1 MLLPPD
7 LRDWLPEGHMVHFI
21 LEVVETMDISG
32 FSVNVRG
39 TGSRQYPP
47 SMMLALLVY
56 CYCTGRFSSRA
67 IEEASYCDVAVR
79 YICAGQHPDHD
90 TICTFRRVNRE
101 AFEKFFVHVLEVAA
115 RSKVM
120 KKVGTVSVD
129 GTKIHAN
136 ASKHS
141 AVSYA
146 RAQEML
152 EQLENEVAAL
162 TEKAEQSDHSQQED
176 CAFNLPDEI
185 ARRKE
190 RKAKIEE
197 ALAVIESR
205 HEEKLAQQRKDHE
218 EKVSKRDAQRAEGK
232 QPKGREPKEPSSQ
245 VEGKAQYNF
254 TDPESRIMKSGTG
267 KHFEQSYNAQ
277 AAVEVE
283 SMLIVSTRL
292 SDQPNDKQELLP
304 VLDAARSNGFEVNRV
319 LADTGYYSEDNV
331 KGTQARS
338 AEPYIAVG
346 KQRHGIELESIL
358 GGATAK
364 EVPDLPAGATAKE
377 QMAHKLKT
385 PEGVGLYKLRKQTVE
400 PVFGIIKHCMRFRQ
414 FLMRGREKVSNE
426 WNLVCTAYNL
436 KRIFNL
442 KRTQEGEALP
452 KSQLKTA
459 QMGQCR
465 RLNRRICENKAFSTP
480 PANYFYKISC
490 LLREVFKFAKFSF
503 N

>member
-1 MLLPPD
+1 MALPLRFVQGVRMGAKFVNIDRDTPMLLPPD
-7 LRDWLPEGHMVHFI
+7 LRDWLPEDHLVHFI
-21 LEVVETMDISG
+21 LEVVQTMDLSA

-39 TGSRQYPP
+39 TGSNQYPP
-47 SMMLALLVY
+47 SMLLALLVY
-56 CYCTGRFSSRA
+56 CYCTGRFSSRV

-79 YICAGQHPDHD
+79 YICAGTYPDHD
-90 TICTFRRVNRE
+90 TICTFRRVNRK

-115 RSKVM
+115 QSGVL

-141 AVSYA
+141 AVSYL

-162 TEKAEQSDHSQQED
+162 TEKAEQSDRSSQEG

-197 ALAVIESR
+197 AVAVIESR
-205 HEEKLAQQRKDHE
+205 HEEKLARERREYE
-218 EKVSKRDAQRAEGK
+218 EKVARRQAQRAEGNK
-232 QPKGREPKEPSSQ
+232 PKGREPQEPSSE
-245 VEGKAQYNF
+245 VDGKAQYNF
-254 TDPESRIMKSGTG
+254 TDPESRIMKAGNG

-283 SMLIVSTRL
+283 SMLVVSNNL

-304 VLDAARSNGFEVNRV
+304 ILDAAKSNGFEADKV
-319 LADTGYYSEDNV
+319 LADTGYYSEANV
-331 KGTQARS
+331 EGAESDKV
-338 AEPYIAVG
+338 EPYIAVE
-346 KQRHGIELESIL
+346 KQSHGIELEIIL
-358 GGATAK
+358 ENTTAQ
-364 EVPDLPAGATAKE
+364 VPELPAGASAKE
-377 QMAHKLKT
+377 QMAYKLKT
-385 PEGVGLYKLRKQTVE
+385 PKGSELYKLRKQTVE

-414 FLMRGREKVSNE
+414 FLMRGKEKVSGE

-436 KRIFNL
+436 KRTFNL
-442 KRTQEGEALP
+442 IQAQAAEALSKP
-452 KSQLKTA
+452 QTKMA
-459 QMGQCR
+459 
-465 RLNRRICENKAFSTP
+465 
-480 PANYFYKISC
+480 
-490 LLREVFKFAKFSF
+490 
-503 N
+503 

>member
-1 MLLPPD
+1 MGARFVNIDRDTPMLLPPD
-7 LRDWLPEGHMVHFI
+7 LRDWLPEEHMVHFI
-21 LEVVETMDISG
+21 LEVVQTMDLSG

-39 TGSRQYPP
+39 TGSKQYPP
-47 SMMLALLVY
+47 SMLLALLVY
-56 CYCTGRFSSRA
+56 CYCTGRFSSRG

-79 YICAGQHPDHD
+79 YICAGMHPDHD
-90 TICTFRRVNRE
+90 TICTFRRVNRT

-115 RSKVM
+115 QSGVI

-162 TEKAEQSDHSQQED
+162 TEKAEQSDLSGQGD
-176 CAFNLPDEI
+176 CALNLPDEI

-190 RKAKIEE
+190 RKAKIAE
-197 ALAVIESR
+197 AVAVIESR
-205 HEEKLAQQRKDHE
+205 HEEKLAQERREYQ
-218 EKVSKRDAQRAEGK
+218 EKVARRQAQRAAGK
-232 QPKGREPKEPSSQ
+232 KPRGREPQEPSSE
-245 VEGKAQYNF
+245 VDGKSQYNF

-283 SMLIVSTRL
+283 SMLIVSTGL
-292 SDQPNDKQELLP
+292 SDQANDKQELLP
-304 VLDAARSNGFEVNRV
+304 VLDAARSNGFEAVKV
-319 LADTGYYSEDNV
+319 VADTGYYSEANV
-331 KGTQARS
+331 EGAESGKV
-338 AEPYIAVG
+338 EPYIAVE
-346 KQRHGIELESIL
+346 KQNHGIDLESIL
-358 GGATAK
+358 EGTTTEAS
-364 EVPDLPAGATAKE
+364 ELPAEATTKE

-385 PEGVGLYKLRKQTVE
+385 PEGAEIYKLRKQTVE

-414 FLMRGREKVSNE
+414 FLMRGKEKVSGE

-436 KRIFNL
+436 KRTFNL
-442 KRTQEGEALP
+442 IQAQAAEAVSKNQP
-452 KSQLKTA
+452 QLA
-459 QMGQCR
+459 
-465 RLNRRICENKAFSTP
+465 
-480 PANYFYKISC
+480 
-490 LLREVFKFAKFSF
+490 
-503 N
+503 